1 MMPTATIR
9 GVEINYEVLGE
20 RGPWVALQPGG
31 RRGLVGVKSL
41 GGKIAEASHRVLVYD
56 RRNCGASGISFDG
69 GNSENEVWAED
80 LHELLLTLD
89 AAPAFIG
96 GSSSGCRLALLAA
109 LRHPDDLRGLLLW
122 RVTGGAYAAQRLV
135 QNYYTQFI
143 EAAERGGMDA
153 VCRTEHFA
161 ELLANNPANRGRLL
175 SIDTQRFIGVMSE
188 WRRRF
193 NQGAEH
199 PVIGI
204 SPAELRSLTVPACII
219 PGNDRVHPREPGQI
233 AHRLMPNA
241 EYHEVLTEDR
251 PDQDVAL
258 EDWNAKEGLLAAI
271 FIDFLRRA
279 ERCPPP

>member
-1 MMPTATIR
+1 MPIATVR
-9 GVEINYEVLGE
+9 GVAINYEVLGE

-31 RRGLVGVKSL
+31 RRGLDGVKPL
-41 GGKIAEASHRVLVYD
+41 AQKLAEAGNRVLVYD

-69 GNSENEVWAED
+69 GNSENEVWAAD
-80 LHELLLTLD
+80 LHELLLRLD
-89 AAPAFIG
+89 ALPAFIG

-109 LRHPDDLRGLLLW
+109 LRHPDDVRGLLLW
-122 RVTGGAYAAQRLV
+122 RVTGGSFAAGRLV

-143 EAAERGGMDA
+143 EAAERGGMEA
-153 VCRTEHFA
+153 VCRTEHFG
-161 ELLANNPANRGRLL
+161 ELIAKNPANRDRLM
-175 SIDTQRFIGVMSE
+175 SMGVERFVGVLNA
-188 WRRRF
+188 WRRAF
-193 NQGAEH
+193 NEGADR

-204 SPAELRSLTVPACII
+204 SPAELRSMTMPACII
-219 PGNDRVHPREPGQI
+219 PGNDRTHPREPGQI

-251 PDQDVAL
+251 PDLDVAL

-279 ERCPPP
+279 QRRA

>member
-1 MMPTATIR
+1 MPQATIR

-20 RGPWVALQPGG
+20 RGAWVALQPGG
-31 RRGLVGVKSL
+31 RRGLEGVKPL
-41 GGKIAEASHRVLVYD
+41 GQKLAQAGHRVLVYD

-80 LHELLLTLD
+80 LHALLSQLG

-109 LRHPDDLRGLLLW
+109 LRHPGDVRGLLLW
-122 RVTGGAYAAQRLV
+122 RVTGGAFAAQRLA

-143 EAAERGGMDA
+143 EAAEGSGMEA
-153 VCRTEHFA
+153 VCRTEHFG
-161 ELLANNPANRGRLL
+161 ELIASNPANRARLL
-175 SIDTQRFIGVMSE
+175 SIGIERFIAVMKA
-188 WRRRF
+188 WRQAF
-193 NQGAEH
+193 NEGADH

-204 SPAELRSLTVPACII
+204 SPAELRSMTMPACII
-219 PGNDRVHPREPGQI
+219 PGNDRTHPREPGQV

-241 EYHEVLTEDR
+241 EYHEVVTEDR
-251 PDQDVAL
+251 PDLDVAL

-279 ERCPPP
+279 QRGA